1 MIASRFSLAPITSL
15 QIQFPHG
22 SSFRLQPWPSAE
34 PEANGLPPAGS
45 QAVRLA
51 CRRLAIRLDTPLLHV
66 EIRTPF
72 GEVATDALVEAAIQ
86 SALGPHYETYTL
98 RGWHVLRVE
107 DTHVG
112 SVHRIL
118 ASLEDNQKPW
128 DEKPLFDFQIPIEL
142 GLWGLGNKIG
152 QRFVGKPWQLLLTYE
167 GTLYSALFSGTDTFH
182 IRSWAKN
189 HPLALSQIQAHGASL
204 VKALGSKDP
213 TWVQVLGPGCQD
225 LFKGQALPL
234 TSESSSRQ
242 DSASM
247 QEALSFFPA
256 LSRYQGDLEKA
267 NLALWSLGLGEAM
280 QHAESKSHN
289 QIEDESLRDL
299 RHRRMR
305 RVFGISTLV
314 SAFSLLVCLA
324 AWAAQY
330 SQAVNEK
337 KILEKQAQGYSRQ
350 VSALNDLRA
359 TLLAK
364 QDSIKGLGPLV
375 RREFPLSLLLSE
387 VAQARGT
394 SEIQGL
400 QIKPADHGQYEAY
413 LRAFTSQWENVEA
426 FRRKLSQAP
435 GIIQA
440 EVLEQR
446 KDAGKGKVFFDIRL
460 WAQRP

>member
-1 MIASRFSLAPITSL
+1 
-15 QIQFPHG
+15 
-22 SSFRLQPWPSAE
+22 
-34 PEANGLPPAGS
+34 
-45 QAVRLA
+45 V
-51 CRRLAIRLDTPLLHV
+51 
-66 EIRTPF
+66 
-72 GEVATDALVEAAIQ
+72 
-86 SALGPHYETYTL
+86 
-98 RGWHVLRVE
+98 
-107 DTHVG
+107 
-112 SVHRIL
+112 
-118 ASLEDNQKPW
+118 
-128 DEKPLFDFQIPIEL
+128 
-142 GLWGLGNKIG
+142 
-152 QRFVGKPWQLLLTYE
+152 
-167 GTLYSALFSGTDTFH
+167 
-182 IRSWAKN
+182 
-189 HPLALSQIQAHGASL
+189 
-204 VKALGSKDP
+204 
-213 TWVQVLGPGCQD
+213 
-225 LFKGQALPL
+225 
-234 TSESSSRQ
+234 
-242 DSASM
+242 